1 MCRLVEWLFT
11 LIPVPSFR
19 VWLLKAHIETCDRCR
34 KRHEPVG
41 DLGTV
46 AAPPDWIREEESLWP
61 EVCNRIRMDTAKPA
75 TTRFHRERSGR
86 NWLWAIPAA
95 IAGLLLI
102 IVGGYQAFGPP
113 SEPQNL
119 TRVTIVR
126 AEANG
131 QKAFVSLYQTP
142 AASYVWIASPEN
154 MNGETHE
161 E

>member
-11 LIPVPSFR
+11 LIPVPFFR
-19 VWLLKAHIETCDRCR
+19 AWLLKTHIEACAHCR

-46 AAPPDWIREEESLWP
+46 ASPPDWIRDEESLWP
-61 EVCNRIRMDTAKPA
+61 EICNRIRMDAAEPA

-86 NWLWAIPAA
+86 RWRWAIPAA

-102 IVGGYQAFGPP
+102 VVGGYRVFGP
-113 SEPQNL
+113 SSGLQDT

-131 QKAFVSLYQTP
+131 RKAFTSLYQTP

-154 MNGETHE
+154 KNGETHE